1 MNLVLSELYKF
12 FTLNNGDDL
21 VLFKWLSEIVF
32 RKPALAGTAAE
43 DGGLSKLNIFLKSS
57 SYLKMTSGI

>member
-1 MNLVLSELYKF
+1 LSELYKF

-32 RKPALAGTAAE
+32 RKPALAGTATE